1 MRLFSSP
8 KRQKLPS
15 TTNENPTFR
24 FSCKISYLHQHAI
37 HASEDQ
43 IQSFFHKL
51 SKDKCKSF
59 VLPVTEPFS
68 KEFACLFSGQECY
81 KEAIAESFL
90 NGRVTPQMVIN
101 LTQLTHGKSRMWIGT
116 RPVKSQLLG
125 LDRFFTLIP
134 INHCYPCL
142 KLAICYPESY
152 RFSTQAATSCMGL
165 QT

>member
-1 MRLFSSP
+1 MKIQLLGSVA
-8 KRQKLPS
+8 KLAS
-15 TTNENPTFR
+15 YTT
-24 FSCKISYLHQHAI
+24 I

-142 KLAICYPESY
+142 LYTKQKHLGCKKGEANQKQQLSDY
-152 RFSTQAATSCMGL
+152 RCIRT
-165 QT
+165 